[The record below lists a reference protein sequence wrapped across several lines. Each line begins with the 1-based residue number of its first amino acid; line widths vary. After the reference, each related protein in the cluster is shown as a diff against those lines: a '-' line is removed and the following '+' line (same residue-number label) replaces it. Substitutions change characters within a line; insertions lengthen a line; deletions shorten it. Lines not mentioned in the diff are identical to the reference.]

1 MRALGCMQS
10 GGHRGV
16 MGGTPEV
23 QATSGQSSPVPRS
36 VFSACEL
43 ARERM
48 RGLGRAGEGGAM
60 WGTPLDR
67 PRTSESQPVKEE
79 RMCIARAADGD
90 RRPNLPK
97 LAC

>member
-1 MRALGCMQS
+1 MRALGCSQGS
-10 GGHRGV
+10 HRGV

-48 RGLGRAGEGGAM
+48 RGLGRAGGGGRGG
-60 WGTPLDR
+60 GTPQDL
-67 PRTSESQPVKEE
+67 
-79 RMCIARAADGD
+79 
-90 RRPNLPK
+90 
-97 LAC
+97 